1 MGTVFAVALSITLT
15 AGGAAVAAGAPFGA
29 AAGLG
34 GQYLAGHVL
43 LGVGLGH
50 LAAMLVRAGVRRIVA
65 RVRTRHAAGPAVAIP
80 APSVQAT
87 EATGPRLASVSV
99 LPARPAAIHP
109 LRGRHAA

>member
-15 AGGAAVAAGAPFGA
+15 AGGAAVAAGAPFGG

-50 LAAMLVRAGVRRIVA
+50 LAAMLVRAGLRRIVR
-65 RVRTRHAAGPAVAIP
+65 RVRTRAASVPAVTVP
-80 APSVQAT
+80 ASTVQAP
-87 EATGPRLASVSV
+87 EASGVRLATVSV
-99 LPARPAAIHP
+99 LPARPAAVQP

>member
-15 AGGAAVAAGAPFGA
+15 AGGAAVAAGAPFGG

-43 LGVGLGH
+43 LGVGLGN
-50 LAAMLVRAGVRRIVA
+50 LASMLVRSALRRIV
-65 RVRTRHAAGPAVAIP
+65 RQVRTRPASVPAVMVP
-80 APSVQAT
+80 APEVQAT
-87 EATGPRLASVSV
+87 PAPEVRLATVSV
-99 LPARPAAIHP
+99 LPARPAAVPP